1 MFEQLD
7 VFTFTL
13 GLTEAWCS
21 KSDGAVFPLAPGVAG
36 GEMDFGFYTFTNFT
50 VDEVIADL
58 NRFIRKLGDV
68 NHRANVILTVSP
80 VPLVA
85 TYEGRHV
92 LQATTY
98 SKAVLRVAAETIRKE
113 HRNVDYFPSYEIITG
128 QFNRGAYFEGDLRS
142 VR

>member
-1 MFEQLD
+1 PARQLVQLFDRAYGDFAPDDRIWQRPDGRYVDPFRPQIEPEGFQTIDEMEQSRSAHLAAVRRMFEQLD

-58 NRFIRKLGDV
+58 NRFIRTLGDV
-68 NHRANVILTVSP
+68 N
-80 VPLVA
+80 
-85 TYEGRHV
+85 
-92 LQATTY
+92 
-98 SKAVLRVAAETIRKE
+98 
-113 HRNVDYFPSYEIITG
+113 
-128 QFNRGAYFEGDLRS
+128 
-142 VR
+142 